1 MILRRNRD
9 ASRVLCNTGI
19 ARGTKNFAY
28 VRTLTQL
35 PNEGV
40 LSTPGSYYQ
49 YTHNNDFLSFGIK
62 VKGLQVGSKGGS
74 KFFIFKS
81 KLDGCLE
88 KSQLVAGIVSFST
101 ELVGNDA
108 FF

>member
-9 ASRVLCNTGI
+9 ASCVLCDTGI
-19 ARGTKNFAY
+19 TRGTKNFAY

-49 YTHNNDFLSFGIK
+49 YTHNYDFLSFGIE
-62 VKGLQVGSKGGS
+62 VKGLQVGSKGRA

-81 KLDGCLE
+81 KLDGCPE
-88 KSQLVAGIVSFST
+88 VSQLVPGIMSLST

-108 FF
+108 FL